1 MNQLDLSQLEA
12 TENVQYCLGLDMHI
26 LLMFNI
32 CISPQCPNLVKNV
45 KCDWFRE
52 RSSQRAGS
60 CCWICGS
67 VTERKWKS
75 PAVVRVNN
83 HKLVHLLLLFS
94 FYLCYSVHRASPE
107 TIEWVNVCERVRK
120 CVCVLLLK
128 GQFICQAA
136 RRQVASQTQKAVLS
150 DWLSV
155 T

>member
-1 MNQLDLSQLEA
+1 MNQLDLFQLEA
-12 TENVQYCLGLDMHI
+12 TENVQYCLGLDVHI

-120 CVCVLLLK
+120 CVCVSSCWKGSLFARLHGVRWLPKLK
-128 GQFICQAA
+128 RQFCL
-136 RRQVASQTQKAVLS
+136 TGCL
-150 DWLSV
+150 
-155 T
+155 